1 MINVFKIWKMCY
13 HYELWCKRIRWRD
26 GNEESELWY
35 YYCNT
40 MYCLAMIIEIS
51 IMLTARRRVHIKSE
65 TVKYNRE
72 CTLNSIV

>member
-1 MINVFKIWKMCY
+1 MYLKYGKCVIIMNCGVR
-13 HYELWCKRIRWRD
+13 ELGGGMVMKKVNFGIIIAIR
-26 GNEESELWY
+26 
-35 YYCNT
+35 
-40 MYCLAMIIEIS
+40 

>member
-1 MINVFKIWKMCY
+1 MYLKYGKCVIIMNCGVR
-13 HYELWCKRIRWRD
+13 ELGGGMVMKKVNLCIV
-26 GNEESELWY
+26 
-35 YYCNT
+35 
-40 MYCLAMIIEIS
+40 LAMIIEIS